1 MAAYQIALTRT
12 STEAAPWYCIPSDNK
27 TYCRTVVKALLYD
40 ALQSLDLD
48 WPEADFDPEVELERL
63 ANS

>member
-1 MAAYQIALTRT
+1 MCIRDR
-12 STEAAPWYCIPSDNK
+12 WYCVPSDNK

-40 ALQSLDLD
+40 ALQSLNLE
-48 WPEADFDPEVELERL
+48 WPEADFDPKVELERL